1 MKMSSRQKARVAFAS
16 AVVLILLSAL
26 AASITI
32 SRLRTAQQWV
42 AHGHDVEIAI
52 ADLNTVISRAGR
64 LRSEYINTGD
74 PDRLQEHDETVAQ
87 IPEKLHTLQ
96 GLTVDNSVQQ
106 AHCSELEK
114 QIDQRIRLSR
124 EAVNLKKNGQA
135 TPENEARINR
145 QIIAIAAQTDV
156 LSQQMDSEERRLME
170 QRTANAERWFIG
182 IVMILAIAL
191 GCALVLFQVHYG
203 LLNDELLA
211 LEQAQKSLRG
221 LSVRL
226 MNVQD
231 GERRKFSRE
240 LHDSLGQEL
249 AALKMLVPMVN
260 NSNSEDPTLK
270 ECMQIVDKCI
280 AETRTISHLLHPPLL
295 DEAGLAVAVQWYVDG
310 FAQRS
315 KLDVKVEIPQGMGR
329 LPSAIELTLF
339 RILQEGLTNLH
350 RHSGASKAEVTV
362 SQSPG
367 TAVLRIRDYGKGMPA
382 ATLARFRN
390 DTTGTGVGLAG
401 MRERV
406 RELGGRFDIASD
418 QSGTLL
424 IVTVPVDEAQVSS
437 EQLTKVAET

>member
-1 MKMSSRQKARVAFAS
+1 
-16 AVVLILLSAL
+16 
-26 AASITI
+26 
-32 SRLRTAQQWV
+32 
-42 AHGHDVEIAI
+42 
-52 ADLNTVISRAGR
+52 
-64 LRSEYINTGD
+64 
-74 PDRLQEHDETVAQ
+74 
-87 IPEKLHTLQ
+87 
-96 GLTVDNSVQQ
+96 
-106 AHCSELEK
+106 
-114 QIDQRIRLSR
+114 
-124 EAVNLKKNGQA
+124 
-135 TPENEARINR
+135 
-145 QIIAIAAQTDV
+145 
-156 LSQQMDSEERRLME
+156 
-170 QRTANAERWFIG
+170 
-182 IVMILAIAL
+182 
-191 GCALVLFQVHYG
+191 
-203 LLNDELLA
+203 
-211 LEQAQKSLRG
+211 
-221 LSVRL
+221 
-226 MNVQD
+226 
-231 GERRKFSRE
+231 
-240 LHDSLGQEL
+240 
-249 AALKMLVPMVN
+249 
-260 NSNSEDPTLK
+260 
-270 ECMQIVDKCI
+270 MQIVDKCI